1 MVLESRGTSWVEQLA
16 GAAGVDPAVLRPL
29 VEAGRIDGLMDEH
42 GRARLVFDDAVP
54 GPEQL
59 RALGVEPGRDYRATD
74 VSSYSW
80 APDPAEDD
88 GDHGP
93 RSTWTMRW
101 PDESV
106 HPDRELA
113 LEWLRAKRRH
123 VEGVFEGLTE
133 EQARRPVL
141 PSGWSPLAV
150 VRHLALDVER
160 WWFARVLAGQDVWL
174 PVGREGWTLE
184 EPTTIAAE
192 LDAYRAECARSDAI
206 VLATAPGA
214 APASDYD
221 VPHGSAREI
230 LLHVLVETATHA
242 GHLDAARELLDGH
255 QRLVLD

>member
-1 MVLESRGTSWVEQLA
+1 MASA
-16 GAAGVDPAVLRPL
+16 
-29 VEAGRIDGLMDEH
+29 
-42 GRARLVFDDAVP
+42 
-54 GPEQL
+54 
-59 RALGVEPGRDYRATD
+59 
-74 VSSYSW
+74 
-80 APDPAEDD
+80 
-88 GDHGP
+88 
-93 RSTWTMRW
+93 
-101 PDESV
+101 
-106 HPDRELA
+106 HPDRDLT

-192 LDAYRAECARSDAI
+192 LEAYRAECARSDQI
-206 VLATAPGA
+206 VLATAPDT
-214 APASDYD
+214 APALDDDGGIPYD
-221 VPHGSAREI
+221 DAREI
-230 LLHVLVETATHA
+230 LLHVLVETTTHA